1 MTTTLNN
8 DPSGRPV
15 QHPLLWVL
23 SAWVLLCMSLIVS
36 VGISSADSSTALAQA
51 PAKNRLVANKDD
63 LGPPAPPA
71 PPAGGA
77 GPSIQFE
84 TLDHDWG
91 TVLQGTVIEYTYKF
105 RNIGS
110 EILRITNVKP
120 G

>member
-1 MTTTLNN
+1 M
-8 DPSGRPV
+8 

-23 SAWVLLCMSLIVS
+23 SAWVVLCMSLIVS
-36 VGISSADSSTALAQA
+36 IGISSADSSTALAQA
-51 PAKNRLVANKDD
+51 PAKNRLIVNKDD

>member
-1 MTTTLNN
+1 MTTPLNN
-8 DPSGRPV
+8 HPSGRPV

-23 SAWVLLCMSLIVS
+23 SAWVLLCISLIVS
-36 VGISSADSSTALAQA
+36 VGTSSADSSTALAQA

-63 LGPPAPPA
+63 LGPPA